1 MTLQELFD
9 ALSVNRLSASWLIRE
24 AAAGDAIRLAAL
36 HAQALP
42 PGWPAED
49 FASACG
55 DARRAV
61 LTACKSGE
69 PEGFILL
76 QFAADE
82 AEVLALAVSGDR
94 RRQGCAASLVRA
106 AINLCA
112 IKFVTCIYLEVAE
125 SNKAA
130 RSLYESFGFIE
141 IARRENYYRTARFT
155 PETALIMKR
164 EAGLSASA
172 VDPERSSI

>member
-1 MTLQELFD
+1 MFD
-9 ALSVNRLSASWLIRE
+9 SYSVNRLSAAWLIKE
-24 AAAGDAIRLAAL
+24 AVACDAIRLAVL

-49 FASACG
+49 LADCCG
-55 DARRAV
+55 DARRA
-61 LTACKSGE
+61 LLAAAKDGE

-82 AEVLALAVSGDR
+82 AEVLALAVSEDR
-94 RRQGCAASLVRA
+94 RRQGCAASLVRE

-112 IKFVTCIYLEVAE
+112 SKFVTCIYLEVAE
-125 SNKAA
+125 SNRAA
-130 RSLYESFGFIE
+130 RSLYEKFGFIE

-155 PETALIMKR
+155 PENALIMKR

>member
-1 MTLQELFD
+1 MTLQKSFD
-9 ALSVNRLSASWLIRE
+9 ASSVNRLSASWVISE
-24 AAAGDAIRLAAL
+24 AAAGDASRLATL
-36 HAQALP
+36 HADALP

-49 FASACG
+49 FAASCG
-55 DARRAV
+55 DARRA
-61 LTACKSGE
+61 LLAAAKGGE

-82 AEVLALAVSGDR
+82 AEVLALAVGTDR

-112 IKFVTCIYLEVAE
+112 SKFVTCIYLEVAE

-130 RSLYESFGFIE
+130 RSLYETFGFIE
-141 IARRENYYRTARFT
+141 VARRENYYRTARFT